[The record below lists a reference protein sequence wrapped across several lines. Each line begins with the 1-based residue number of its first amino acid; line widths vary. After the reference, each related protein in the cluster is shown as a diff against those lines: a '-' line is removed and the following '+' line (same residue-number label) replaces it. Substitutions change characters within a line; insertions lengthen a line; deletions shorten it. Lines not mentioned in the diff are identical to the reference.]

1 MRTFYIN
8 NLAAFPGKYQ
18 TCPVTCY
25 YWLIVTNNNN
35 NSQVSD
41 QDLEPT
47 LELEPLSEED
57 CARLML
63 AESSNEPSEIEDT
76 QRNFVAAEAPLSEE
90 AMSDIHE
97 LRDALKFRDEM
108 NSILQLGIDQQR
120 EKCSRLTRKVSDL
133 QEYNKELKREL
144 EQSRNQ
150 LTKSKKKLAKARES
164 EQALLINLKTL
175 GKSDTNN
182 RIIAD
187 QNSAIEELS
196 RDNQQL
202 TESVSKLEFELELAR
217 QAANRNETQLNE
229 ANRGN
234 EKLSAQLESRGA
246 QIDDYDRQLAAR
258 QTRSAVGVEE
268 SPQVPSS
275 VDQAPNGQDEH
286 RWMLVSLDESLPDT
300 YALRDG
306 VVVVGNSRDC
316 DIHIQS
322 QFISRHHAQLVN
334 TDKGCVL
341 GDLNSTNGTFVNARR
356 ITKRI
361 LRAGDVVTIGKHRF
375 RFEERPA

>member
-1 MRTFYIN
+1 M
-8 NLAAFPGKYQ
+8 
-18 TCPVTCY
+18 
-25 YWLIVTNNNN
+25 TNNNN

-76 QRNFVAAEAPLSEE
+76 QRNCVAVEAPLSEE

-120 EKCSRLTRKVSDL
+120 EKCSRLTRKVFDL

-150 LTKSKKKLAKARES
+150 LTKSKKRLAKARES

-187 QNSAIEELS
+187 QDSAIEELS

-202 TESVSKLEFELELAR
+202 TESVSKLEVELELAR

-258 QTRSAVGVEE
+258 QTRSAAGVEDS
-268 SPQVPSS
+268 SPVLSS